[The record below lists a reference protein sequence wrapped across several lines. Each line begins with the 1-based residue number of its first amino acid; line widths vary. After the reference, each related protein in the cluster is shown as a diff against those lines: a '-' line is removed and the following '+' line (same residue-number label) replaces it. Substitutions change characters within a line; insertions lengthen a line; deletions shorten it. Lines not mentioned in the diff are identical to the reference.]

1 MILLRH
7 GESQFNVAFRET
19 GKDPGIRDPRLTE
32 RGRGQAREAARRLE
46 DHGVKRTLAS
56 PFTRALETA
65 EALGLPTVIDP
76 MVRENSAFIC
86 DIGTPASQLM
96 ERWPEH
102 DFSHMDEIWWSPLHT
117 EDKARVRVRAVRFR
131 ALALDWPDHHE
142 VVVVSHWGFI
152 RALTGFTVK
161 NCEMV
166 LFDPHSSGNHSQ
178 PA

>member
-1 MILLRH
+1 
-7 GESQFNVAFRET
+7 
-19 GKDPGIRDPRLTE
+19 
-32 RGRGQAREAARRLE
+32 
-46 DHGVKRTLAS
+46 
-56 PFTRALETA
+56 
-65 EALGLPTVIDP
+65 
-76 MVRENSAFIC
+76 
-86 DIGTPASQLM
+86 M

-117 EDKARVRVRAVRFR
+117 EDEARVRVRAVRFR